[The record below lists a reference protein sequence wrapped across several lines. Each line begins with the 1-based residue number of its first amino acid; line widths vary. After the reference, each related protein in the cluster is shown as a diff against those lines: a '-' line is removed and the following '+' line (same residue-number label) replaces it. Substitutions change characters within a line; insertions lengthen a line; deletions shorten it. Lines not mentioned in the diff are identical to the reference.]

1 MACWKQKV
9 YLPVRSYISFSFR
22 PSIRLAL
29 RTNVTYLPILYVQ
42 GAQSAFVV
50 SAPESLQ
57 KKCPYIAKMIDGFVC
72 WSSIHLLSIFFMMMV
87 ALRACAIAHLTSSGS
102 EVEINLF
109 GHRPRMDQTTAA
121 NQQIYT
127 TSRKA

>member
-22 PSIRLAL
+22 PSIRLAV

-50 SAPESLQ
+50 SAPQFPTKEVPLHCQ
-57 KKCPYIAKMIDGFVC
+57 DDRRICLLVVDTFTFNFFHDDGC
-72 WSSIHLLSIFFMMMV
+72 SAGMRDC
-87 ALRACAIAHLTSSGS
+87 AL
-102 EVEINLF
+102 N
-109 GHRPRMDQTTAA
+109 
-121 NQQIYT
+121 
-127 TSRKA
+127 K

>member
-42 GAQSAFVV
+42 GAQSALVV

-57 KKCPYIAKMIDGFVC
+57 KKCPYIAKMIDDRRIC
-72 WSSIHLLSIFFMMMV
+72 LLVVDTFTFNFFHDDGCSAGMRDC
-87 ALRACAIAHLTSSGS
+87 AL
-102 EVEINLF
+102 N
-109 GHRPRMDQTTAA
+109 
-121 NQQIYT
+121 
-127 TSRKA
+127 K